1 MSLPLQAA
9 HPATG
14 ARNPS
19 QAVMSIDLALVLGLA
34 LLWRLLFFNG
44 PFGSDDGV
52 YLQRALDVATGAW
65 TSADYNGALRYGY
78 NIPAGLMMLL
88 FGRSIAAANLWPL
101 LCSLAEVALLYVF
114 LRELLDRR
122 AASIGS
128 LLLGTAPLHIA
139 VATRIHA
146 DPVVSFFL
154 TAAFVATFMGLRR
167 RSSAW
172 CLAAGIAL
180 GGVYWSKELAA
191 VVYFAFVPLLWY
203 FRRYA
208 QGVAWALTG
217 LSLMLVANG
226 LLMLWIA
233 GDPLHTVRVVL
244 GSLSR
249 SFIQEGGGEDSP
261 LYYLRYL
268 FLDPRHLGLL
278 GWLAV
283 AGLWGWLR
291 RSANAGTTA
300 GPVDAGVPGLGF
312 VVFWL
317 LGLLLVLSA
326 FPVSLSPLRFTMKQS
341 NYISLFL
348 APLAAMAAV
357 AVSGWRPRWRSAA
370 MLATMALGLL
380 LGALQQADYRVFTA
394 NSKGIARVMQGRD
407 DALLVGNRSHSG
419 IAAMQ
424 ATLTGQPVP
433 VVNYSEAASDPAAFS
448 RRASGARELLAAV
461 DPQTAAWFGGS
472 QVLTKPRPC
481 WRLHADVTPL
491 ELGLG
496 NRLAAGI
503 ASAARRIPGQVSAK
517 VATAAVRLAAPEPA
531 WIYAVPAGRLWCDAP

>member
-1 MSLPLQAA
+1 MV
-9 HPATG
+9 

-19 QAVMSIDLALVLGLA
+19 HAVMSTDMVLVLGLA

-101 LCSLAEVALLYVF
+101 TCSLAEVALLYVF

-122 AASIGS
+122 AALFGS

-154 TAAFVATFMGLRR
+154 TAAFVATYMGLRR

-208 QGVAWALTG
+208 RGVAWVLAG
-217 LSLMLVANG
+217 LLLMLVANG

-233 GDPLHTVRVVL
+233 GDPLHSVKVVL

-249 SFIQEGGGEDSP
+249 NFIQDGGGEDSP

-268 FLDPRHLGLL
+268 FLDPRHVGLL
-278 GWLAV
+278 GWLAA
-283 AGLWGWLR
+283 AGLWGLLR
-291 RSANAGTTA
+291 GKTNAGAAASPA
-300 GPVDAGVPGLGF
+300 GATVPGVGF
-312 VVFWL
+312 VAFWL
-317 LGLLLVLSA
+317 LGLLVVLSA

-348 APLAAMAAV
+348 APLAAMAA
-357 AVSGWRPRWRSAA
+357 AALSGWRPRWRSAV
-370 MLATMALGLL
+370 MIVTIALGLL

-394 NSKGIARVMQGRD
+394 NSKGIARMMQGRD

-433 VVNYSEAASDPAAFS
+433 VVSYSEASSDPAAFA
-448 RRASGARELLAAV
+448 RRTSGARELLAAV
-461 DPQTAAWFGGS
+461 DPQTAAWFSGS
-472 QVLTKPRPC
+472 KVLTEARPC
-481 WRLHADVTPL
+481 WRLLADVTPL
-491 ELGLG
+491 GLGLG
-496 NRLAAGI
+496 NQLAAGVAWASRRLPGQVPAKV
-503 ASAARRIPGQVSAK
+503 ASAAA
-517 VATAAVRLAAPEPA
+517 RLAEPEPA
-531 WIYAVPAGRLWCDAP
+531 WIYRVPAGRLWCDAP